1 MKKILTT
8 MRYYCTPIRM
18 TKILKQQNE
27 KLLTV
32 PSTDQGADTDGTHA
46 YQLTQQSHS
55 LIPTDT
61 DINVMKIYVHTKIFM

>member
-46 YQLTQQSHS
+46 YQLT
-55 LIPTDT
+55 
-61 DINVMKIYVHTKIFM
+61 